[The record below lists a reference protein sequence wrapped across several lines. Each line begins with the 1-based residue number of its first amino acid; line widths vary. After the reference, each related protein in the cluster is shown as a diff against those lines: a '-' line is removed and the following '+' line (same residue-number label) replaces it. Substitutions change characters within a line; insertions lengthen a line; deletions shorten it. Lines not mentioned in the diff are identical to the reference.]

1 MLASPFFLLDFGMSS
16 IFTYFPLIPRATDTS
31 GRTKSTRKCYVC
43 TMCAPDLK
51 MLMETMETFT
61 SDLIPRSLTVRLGT
75 LGTRHTPLQSSSKRP
90 FWIDA
95 EPPFWL
101 LPLF

>member
-43 TMCAPDLK
+43 TALK
-51 MLMETMETFT
+51 MLMETFT
-61 SDLIPRSLTVRLGT
+61 SDLIPRSLTVGLGT
-75 LGTRHTPLQSSSKRP
+75 LGTRHAPPQSSSKRP

>member
-16 IFTYFPLIPRATDTS
+16 IFTYFSLIPRATDTS
-31 GRTKSTRKCYVC
+31 QGLNGRNRLENAT
-43 TMCAPDLK
+43 CAPDLK
-51 MLMETMETFT
+51 MLTETFT
-61 SDLIPRSLTVRLGT
+61 IDLIPRSLTVGLGT
-75 LGTRHTPLQSSSKRP
+75 LGTRHASLQSSSKRP

-95 EPPFWL
+95 KPPFWL